1 MTIWLVILMVSL
13 TLTALA
19 LVYLSHAVARFFP
32 KWAQSHPKYA
42 HLIGAGIVLLS
53 FAGVGM
59 ALDFVNAVICAI
71 YFALIWV
78 AVDLAFRVIRKVRH
92 RPFKRYYAGLVAV
105 VLSLFALSAGW
116 YWNHNVWQ
124 THYSLITP
132 KRIQPLKIVMFADS
146 HLGTTFDA
154 DGFARHITSMQALN
168 PDVVIVVGDFVDD
181 GTTRKD
187 MVKAAE
193 ILGSMRTKYGVFF
206 VHGNHDK
213 GYYSAHRR
221 GFSGSDLETELEKN
235 GVRVL
240 KDEVVPI
247 AGSFYLIGRQ
257 DLSVEKE
264 RRGHRKTMAE
274 LTEGLDKS
282 KYIIVA
288 DHQPADYKNQA
299 AAKVDL
305 VLSGHTHGGQLYPF
319 NQVGKWIGANDFV
332 YGYDYRDKTGFI
344 VTSGLSDWAIKF
356 KTGTKSEYVLIKL
369 AHFPNDFK
377 LLD

>member
-1 MTIWLVILMVSL
+1 MSIWIVVMLVSL
-13 TLTALA
+13 TSMVLA
-19 LVYLSHAVARFFP
+19 LIYLSYAVGHFFP
-32 KWAQSHPKYA
+32 CLAQSHPKLA
-42 HLIGAGIVLLS
+42 KLIDAGIVLLC
-53 FAGVGM
+53 FAGVGLI
-59 ALDFVNAVICAI
+59 LDFVNAVICAI
-71 YFALIWV
+71 YFALIWGV
-78 AVDLAFRVIRKVRH
+78 VDLVFALVRKVRGQ
-92 RPFKRYYAGLVAV
+92 PFKRYYAGWIAVA
-105 VLSLFALSAGW
+105 LSLFCLSVGW
-116 YWNHNVWQ
+116 YLNHHVWR
-124 THYSLITP
+124 TDYSLITS

-154 DGFARHITSMQALN
+154 DGLARHVSSMQAAN
-168 PDVVIVVGDFVDD
+168 PDIVIIAGDFVDD

-187 MVKAAE
+187 MEKAAK

-213 GYYSAHRR
+213 GYYGAHRR
-221 GFSGSDLETELEKN
+221 GFSGSDLEAELEKN
-235 GVRVL
+235 GVHVL

-247 AGSFYLIGRQ
+247 ADSFYLIGRQ
-257 DLSVEKE
+257 DASVERE
-264 RRGHRKTMAE
+264 RRGRRKTMAE

-288 DHQPADYKNQA
+288 DHQPVDYENQA

-319 NQVGKWIGANDFV
+319 NQVGKWIGANDFI

-344 VTSGLSDWAIKF
+344 VTSGISDWAIKF

-369 AHFPNDFK
+369 AHFPEDFK